1 MATSNNYTLKLNF
14 SANGGTGAPGTVSN
28 TVSSESAHVT
38 VTATIPSTR
47 PTRYGYTFLY
57 WSGNGGSYQ
66 PNASVSH
73 SFTRNAIDQ
82 TYNISFS
89 AAWMVSNSTWGT
101 TPSSVQLNGSTSYTF
116 NISKAAYVDHHT
128 VTFTL
133 GSQTLTY
140 TNVGTSVSVTF
151 PASWQQQVTNSASG
165 TITCKLISLNSNGNQ
180 VGSTAT
186 KSITGNVPTSVVPSV
201 SVTSERVNTDAT
213 VSAWNI
219 LLKGYSKIKFTAT
232 AAGASG
238 STISTITFS
247 GSGLSQSSA
256 SATATSN
263 TLNVS
268 GSQTWTI
275 TVRDSRGRT
284 ASTTYAETVY
294 DYTPPSIST
303 VTANRC
309 DSVGTINESTGTYAL
324 FNGTY
329 AYSTANGNN
338 VLTQTID
345 SKLHSG
351 STWTTRA
358 NSYTSGTNVVIG
370 GGAFDADKTYDIR
383 LTITDSL
390 GNSATYSVFLAS
402 VQGFALGLKNDR
414 ARFGGVPTQSGLVVD
429 WDAYFNGNVTFKNDG
444 FLTTTYTTNSYVTS
458 EAFGRIY
465 AYVKN
470 DVLYLHFNC
479 DIDSMPNTADWVKI
493 GSISLPTGKR
503 LANSILTNV
512 AGQTTTYH
520 IVLYVTT
527 SGDINIY
534 NGFNATISGW
544 FRTESAQPLV

>member
-1 MATSNNYTLKLNF
+1 MATTHNYTLKLNF
-14 SANGGTGAPGTVSN
+14 NANGGSGAPGTVSN
-28 TVSSESAHVT
+28 TVSSDTAFVAVS
-38 VTATIPSTR
+38 ATIPSTR

-66 PNASVSH
+66 PGSSVSYTF
-73 SFTRNAIDQ
+73 SRTATDR
-82 TYNISFS
+82 TYNINFS
-89 AAWMVSNSTWGT
+89 ATWMVSNSTWGT

-116 NISKAAYVDHHT
+116 NINKAAYADHHT
-128 VTFTL
+128 VTFAL

-151 PASWQQQVTNSASG
+151 PSSWQQQIPSATSG

-180 VGSTAT
+180 VGSTAK
-186 KSITGNVPTSVVPSV
+186 KSITGSVPSSVVPTI

-284 ASTTYAETVY
+284 ASTTYTETVY
-294 DYTPPSIST
+294 DYSPPSIST
-303 VTANRC
+303 ASAKRC

-324 FNGTY
+324 FNAAY
-329 AYSTANGNN
+329 SYSTANNHN
-338 VLTQTID
+338 TLTQVVD

-370 GGAFDADKTYDIR
+370 GGSFDADKTYDIR

-414 ARFGGVPTQSGLVVD
+414 ARFGGVPVRSGLQID
-429 WDAYFNGNVTFKNDG
+429 WDIWLGDRKV
-444 FLTTTYTTNSYVTS
+444 LTSLWT
-458 EAFGRIY
+458 
-465 AYVKN
+465 
-470 DVLYLHFNC
+470 
-479 DIDSMPNTADWVKI
+479 
-493 GSISLPTGKR
+493 GSWS
-503 LANSILTNV
+503 
-512 AGQTTTYH
+512 
-520 IVLYVTT
+520 
-527 SGDINIY
+527 SGDLTIDGISQYTLFIVRMDGQGTQMLVSLYGTYWRGEGGYASSSTNEIRY
-534 NGFNATISGW
+534 YINATLSGD
-544 FRTESAQPLV
+544 TLTMVDCHSAQASGTRTAHTVCEIIGVI

>member
-1 MATSNNYTLKLNF
+1 MATSYNYTLKLNF
-14 SANGGTGAPGTVSN
+14 NANGGTGAPGTVSN
-28 TVSSESAHVT
+28 TVSSEAVSV
-38 VTATIPSTR
+38 VVSATIPSTR

-57 WSGNGGSYQ
+57 WSGNGGTYQ
-66 PNASVSH
+66 PGSTVSYT
-73 SFTRNAIDQ
+73 FARTTADR
-82 TYNISFS
+82 TYNLNFS

-101 TPSSVQLNGSTSYTF
+101 TPSSAQLNGSTSYTF
-116 NISKAAYVDHHT
+116 NINKAAYADHHT

-151 PASWQQQVTNSASG
+151 PSSWQQQIPSATSG
-165 TITCKLISLNSNGNQ
+165 SITCTLKSYNSNGTQ
-180 VGSTAT
+180 IGSNAT
-186 KSITGNVPTSVVPSV
+186 KTITGNVPTSVVPSV

-219 LLKGYSKIKFTAT
+219 LLKGYSKIEFTAT
-232 AAGASG
+232 AAGANG
-238 STISTITFS
+238 STVSAITFS

-284 ASTTYAETVY
+284 ASTTYTETVY
-294 DYTPPSIST
+294 DYSPPSIST
-303 VTANRC
+303 ASAVRC

-338 VLTQTID
+338 ELTQTID

-414 ARFGGVPTQSGLVVD
+414 ARFGGVPVRAGLQVD
-429 WDAYFNGNVTFKNDG
+429 WDVWLGERK
-444 FLTTTYTTNSYVTS
+444 
-458 EAFGRIY
+458 
-465 AYVKN
+465 
-470 DVLYLHFNC
+470 
-479 DIDSMPNTADWVKI
+479 
-493 GSISLPTGKR
+493 
-503 LANSILTNV
+503 ILTSLWTG
-512 AGQTTTYH
+512 AWS
-520 IVLYVTT
+520 
-527 SGDINIY
+527 SGDLTIDGISQY
-534 NGFNATISGW
+534 TLFIVRMSGQGTQMLVSVYDDGSGVYFRGFGGYSPSSTNEVVYYLNAAMSGDTLTMVDCHNTTATGTRSA
-544 FRTESAQPLV
+544 RTVCEIIGVI

>member
-14 SANGGTGAPGTVSN
+14 NANGGTGAPNTVSN
-28 TVSSESAHVT
+28 TVSSAATHVM

-66 PNASVSH
+66 PGSTVSYT
-73 SFTRNAIDQ
+73 FTAYAWDQ
-82 TYNISFS
+82 TWNINFS
-89 AAWMVSNSTWGT
+89 AVWMVSNSTWGT

-116 NISKAAYVDHHT
+116 NINKAAYADHHT
-128 VTFTL
+128 VTFKL
-133 GSQTLTY
+133 GSETLTF
-140 TNVGTSVSVTF
+140 TNVGTSVTTTF
-151 PASWQQQVTNSASG
+151 PESWQQQIPSATSG
-165 TITCKLISLNSNGNQ
+165 SITCTLKSYNSNGTQ
-180 VGSTAT
+180 IGSNANKT
-186 KSITGNVPTSVVPSV
+186 ITGNVPTSVVPSV

-268 GSQTWTI
+268 GSQTWTV

-284 ASTTYAETVY
+284 ASTTYTETVY
-294 DYTPPSIST
+294 DYAPPSIST
-303 VTANRC
+303 ASAKRC
-309 DSVGTINESTGTYAL
+309 DSVGTINEATGTYAL

-329 AYSTANGNN
+329 AYSTANGHN

-370 GGAFDADKTYDIR
+370 GGSFDADKTYDIR

-390 GNSATYSVFLAS
+390 GNSATYSVFLSS

-414 ARFGGVPTQSGLVVD
+414 ARFGGVPVRSGLQID
-429 WDAYFNGNVTFKNDG
+429 WDIWLGDRKV
-444 FLTTTYTTNSYVTS
+444 LTSLWT
-458 EAFGRIY
+458 
-465 AYVKN
+465 
-470 DVLYLHFNC
+470 
-479 DIDSMPNTADWVKI
+479 
-493 GSISLPTGKR
+493 GSWS
-503 LANSILTNV
+503 
-512 AGQTTTYH
+512 
-520 IVLYVTT
+520 
-527 SGDINIY
+527 SGDITVDGISQY
-534 NGFNATISGW
+534 TLCIVRMDGQGTMILAMKNGEYFRGDGGFANSSTLDSHYYLSATLSGDTLTMVSCHQDISSSKIAQTV
-544 FRTESAQPLV
+544 TEIIGVI

>member
-28 TVSSESAHVT
+28 TVSSEAVHVT

-73 SFTRNAIDQ
+73 SFTRNEIDQ
-82 TYNISFS
+82 TYNIAFS

-101 TPSSVQLNGSTSYTF
+101 TPSSVQLDGSTSYTF
-116 NISKAAYVDHHT
+116 NINKAAYADHHT

-151 PASWQQQVTNSASG
+151 PTSWQQQIPSATSG

-186 KSITGNVPTSVVPSV
+186 KSITGSVPSSVVPTI

-213 VSAWNI
+213 VSAWSI

-232 AAGASG
+232 AAGVSG

-284 ASTTYAETVY
+284 ASTTYTETVY
-294 DYTPPSIST
+294 DYSTPSIST
-303 VTANRC
+303 ASANRC
-309 DSVGTINESTGTYAL
+309 DSLGVINEASGTYAL
-324 FNGTY
+324 FNATY
-329 AYSTANGNN
+329 SYSTANGNN

-358 NSYTSGTNVVIG
+358 NSYTSGTNAVIG
-370 GGAFDADKTYDIR
+370 GGSFDADKTYDIR

-390 GNSATYSVFLAS
+390 GNSATYSVFLSS

-414 ARFGGVPTQSGLVVD
+414 ARFGGVPVRSGLQID
-429 WDAYFNGNVTFKNDG
+429 WDIWLGDRMLMASLWSGSWSSGNITVDGISQYHLFIIRMSGQGTQILVSVYDDGSSIYFRG
-444 FLTTTYTTNSYVTS
+444 FGGYSTSSTNEVGY
-458 EAFGRIY
+458 
-465 AYVKN
+465 
-470 DVLYLHFNC
+470 YLNAT
-479 DIDSMPNTADWVKI
+479 M
-493 GSISLPTGKR
+493 
-503 LANSILTNV
+503 
-512 AGQTTTYH
+512 
-520 IVLYVTT
+520 
-527 SGDINIY
+527 SGDTLTMVDCHSIN
-534 NGFNATISGW
+534 ASGT
-544 FRTESAQPLV
+544 RIAHTVCEIIGVI